1 MSGGG
6 HNGGSGEPIPQ
17 SLDAVRKAGLP
28 VGSGGSTV
36 SGGGAAPIQNLD
48 AVRAAGLPTVT
59 ATAPTDFLSILKA
72 LQAKQTSPTTS
83 AVEGAGLPTD
93 GAAPAT
99 GYADGGIVGQG
110 FGGPQ
115 SSPLGQMNPV
125 PQFNTQSSYN
135 NYASPSQGLMD
146 YPQQGQPN
154 QPNTLPPVQNAPSPD
169 MGGMSPSNNMGYDNS
184 GSDAGI
190 GGQPVNQMQTPLQG
204 QPPSMSQYMSPQGL
218 QIQGNPTSMPVQR
231 QQQR

>member
-6 HNGGSGEPIPQ
+6 NSGSGTPTPQ

-28 VGSGGSTV
+28 VGSGVSTV
-36 SGGGAAPIQNLD
+36 SSGMPDVQNLD
-48 AVRAAGLPTVT
+48 ALKAAGLSTDT
-59 ATAPTDFLSILKA
+59 TAPTDFQSLLKA
-72 LQAKQTSPTTS
+72 LQAKQAGGSGLTPV
-83 AVEGAGLPTD
+83 ADAGLPTE
-93 GAAPAT
+93 GAAAPT
-99 GYADGGIVGQG
+99 GYADGGILGLGQG
-110 FGGPQ
+110 NIN
-115 SSPLGQMNPV
+115 GQ
-125 PQFNTQSSYN
+125 QLNTQNGYN
-135 NYASPSQGLMD
+135 NYASPNQGLMD

-154 QPNTLPPVQNAPSPD
+154 QPLTPNVPPVQNSP
-169 MGGMSPSNNMGYDNS
+169 NMGMNPPNTNMGFDNS

-190 GGQPVNQMQTPLQG
+190 GGQPVGQMQTPLQG

>member
-6 HNGGSGEPIPQ
+6 NSGSGTPTPQ

-28 VGSGGSTV
+28 VGSGVSTV
-36 SGGGAAPIQNLD
+36 SSGMPDVQNLD
-48 AVRAAGLPTVT
+48 ALKAAGLPTV
-59 ATAPTDFLSILKA
+59 AAPPTDFQSLLKA
-72 LQAKQTSPTTS
+72 LQAKQAGGSGLTPV
-83 AVEGAGLPTD
+83 ADAGLPTE
-93 GAAPAT
+93 GAAAPT
-99 GYADGGIVGQG
+99 GYADGGILGLGQG
-110 FGGPQ
+110 NIN
-115 SSPLGQMNPV
+115 GQ
-125 PQFNTQSSYN
+125 QLNTQNGYN
-135 NYASPSQGLMD
+135 NYASPNQGLMD

-154 QPNTLPPVQNAPSPD
+154 QPLTPNVPPVQNSP
-169 MGGMSPSNNMGYDNS
+169 NMGMNPPNTNMGFDNS

-190 GGQPVNQMQTPLQG
+190 GGQPVGQMQTPLQG

>member
-6 HNGGSGEPIPQ
+6 NNGSGTPPPQ

-28 VGSGGSTV
+28 VGSGV
-36 SGGGAAPIQNLD
+36 SSVSSGASPVQNLD
-48 AVRAAGLPTVT
+48 AVKAAGLPTTTTVT
-59 ATAPTDFLSILKA
+59 APATDFLSILKA
-72 LQAKQTSPTTS
+72 LQAKQTNPTLA
-83 AVEGAGLPTD
+83 AVEGAGLPTS
-93 GAAPAT
+93 GAAGTASPT
-99 GYADGGIVGQG
+99 GYADGGILGLGQG
-110 FGGPQ
+110 NIN
-115 SSPLGQMNPV
+115 GQ
-125 PQFNTQSSYN
+125 QLNTQNGYN

-154 QPNTLPPVQNAPSPD
+154 QPNTLPPVQNNPSPD
-169 MGGMSPSNNMGYDNS
+169 MGGMSPSNNMGFDNS
-184 GSDAGI
+184 GSDAGV
-190 GGQPVNQMQTPLQG
+190 GGQPVGQMQTPLQG

>member
-6 HNGGSGEPIPQ
+6 HNNGSGTPPPQ

-28 VGSGGSTV
+28 VGSGV
-36 SGGGAAPIQNLD
+36 SSVSSGASPVQNLD
-48 AVRAAGLPTVT
+48 AVRAAGLPTTTTVT
-59 ATAPTDFLSILKA
+59 APATDFLSILKS
-72 LQAKQTSPTTS
+72 LQAKQTNPTLAT
-83 AVEGAGLPTD
+83 VEGAGLPTE
-93 GAAPAT
+93 GAAAPT
-99 GYADGGIVGQG
+99 GYADGGILGLGQG
-110 FGGPQ
+110 GIN
-115 SSPLGQMNPV
+115 GQQTN

-154 QPNTLPPVQNAPSPD
+154 QPLVPNVPPVQNNPN
-169 MGGMSPSNNMGYDNS
+169 MGMNPSNTNMGFDNS
-184 GSDAGI
+184 GSDAGA

>member
-6 HNGGSGEPIPQ
+6 YNGGSGTPKPQ
-17 SLDAVRKAGLP
+17 SLDALRKAGLP
-28 VGSGGSTV
+28 VGSGV
-36 SGGGAAPIQNLD
+36 SSVSSGASPVQNLD
-48 AVRAAGLPTVT
+48 AVRAAGLPTTVT
-59 ATAPTDFLSILKA
+59 APATATTVTAPDFLRILKS
-72 LQAKQTSPTTS
+72 LQAKQTNPTLAT
-83 AVEGAGLPTD
+83 VEGAGLPTE
-93 GAAPAT
+93 GAAAPT
-99 GYADGGIVGQG
+99 GYADGGILGLGQG
-110 FGGPQ
+110 NIN
-115 SSPLGQMNPV
+115 GQ
-125 PQFNTQSSYN
+125 QLNTQNGYN

-154 QPNTLPPVQNAPSPD
+154 QPLVPNVPPVQNNPN
-169 MGGMSPSNNMGYDNS
+169 MGMNPSNTNMGFDNS

-190 GGQPVNQMQTPLQG
+190 GGQPVGQMQTPLQG